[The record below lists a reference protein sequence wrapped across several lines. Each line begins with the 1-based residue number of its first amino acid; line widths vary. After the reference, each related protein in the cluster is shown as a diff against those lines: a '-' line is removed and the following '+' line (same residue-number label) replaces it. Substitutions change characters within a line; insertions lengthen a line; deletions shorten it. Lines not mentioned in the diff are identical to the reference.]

1 MTQAV
6 PEWVNL
12 SHRNGIRLPSVG
24 ADELAGQARLPL
36 DAGNRAAHDAQPLLP
51 VDQESPSMPEPG
63 YPIQDITGLV
73 LAGGLARR
81 MGGIDKGLVQVG
93 GKPMVEHALAALRP
107 QVGRLL
113 INANRNLDTYA
124 RYGVPVVA
132 DTIEGFQGPLA
143 GIFSGLA
150 ETTTPYLLSVPCD
163 SPLLAPDL
171 AACMFRALEEE
182 RADLA
187 VAHDGRRQQP
197 VFLLLRRELAPD
209 LQAYLAGGDRKIDLW
224 FARHKVAEADLS
236 HRPDNFVN
244 VNDEDEHRRLEARLA
259 SGQAAG

>member
-1 MTQAV
+1 
-6 PEWVNL
+6 
-12 SHRNGIRLPSVG
+12 
-24 ADELAGQARLPL
+24 
-36 DAGNRAAHDAQPLLP
+36 
-51 VDQESPSMPEPG
+51 MPEAG
-63 YPIQDITGLV
+63 YPVQDITGLV

-81 MGGIDKGLVQVG
+81 MGGIDKGLVAVG

-107 QVGRLL
+107 QVGRLM

-124 RYGVPVVA
+124 GYGVPVVT

-143 GIFSGLA
+143 GIFSGLSA
-150 ETTTPYLLSVPCD
+150 ATTPYLLTVPCD

-171 AACMFRALEEE
+171 AARMFLALETA
-182 RADLA
+182 RAELA

-209 LQAYLAGGDRKIDLW
+209 LQAYLGGGDRKIDLW

-236 HRPDNFVN
+236 HRPETFVN
-244 VNDEDEHRRLEARLA
+244 VNDEEEQRRVEALLA
-259 SGQAAG
+259 SGGAVR